1 MRTKIV
7 TAGLGA
13 VALLVCGCAA
23 APPRSQNR
31 ETHRGATVIA
41 PGSSP
46 GLNGPYGD
54 SLSYPVNGPANLQG
68 LAPLGGAA
76 SLGNVGGM
84 P

>member
-13 VALLVCGCAA
+13 VALLVCGCAD
-23 APPRSQNR
+23 APPGSQNR

-46 GLNGPYGD
+46 GLNGPYGN
-54 SLSYPVNGPANLQG
+54 SLTYPVNGPTNLQG

-76 SLGNVGGM
+76 SLGNAGGM

>member
-1 MRTKIV
+1 MRTESGMRLTV
-7 TAGLGA
+7 AGILA
-13 VALLVCGCAA
+13 MLVCGCAA
-23 APPRSQNR
+23 APPGARNQ

-54 SLSYPVNGPANLQG
+54 ARSYPVNGPAHLQG
-68 LAPLGGAA
+68 LAPLGG
-76 SLGNVGGM
+76 ST